1 MDTHVASRRLRADD
15 HGFRL
20 HLRSS
25 TFGMVDNI
33 VNNCVNVCIADGSAV
48 GHVQRLREGHGPAGE
63 LGAPNRPSAS
73 RCGFFSST
81 PAD

>member
-1 MDTHVASRRLRADD
+1 MAARTQQHQGGSDVDTHVASRRLRADD

-25 TFGMVDNI
+25 TFGMVDKI

-48 GHVQRLREGHGPAGE
+48 GPV
-63 LGAPNRPSAS
+63 
-73 RCGFFSST
+73 
-81 PAD
+81 